1 MRLTEFWRRME
12 AVFGP
17 QYARS
22 WARDQ
27 VLPSLGGRTVDAAL
41 ADGASAKAVW
51 AAVVRDTQVPPA
63 LR

>member
-17 QYARS
+17 QYAHS
-22 WARDQ
+22 WAHDQ

-41 ADGASAKAVW
+41 ADGVSAKAVW
-51 AAVVRDTQVPPA
+51 AAVVRDAQVPPA